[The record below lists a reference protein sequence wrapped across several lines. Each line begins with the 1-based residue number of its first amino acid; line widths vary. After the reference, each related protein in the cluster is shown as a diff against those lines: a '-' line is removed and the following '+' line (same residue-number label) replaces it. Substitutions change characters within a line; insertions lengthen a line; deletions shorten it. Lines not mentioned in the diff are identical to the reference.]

1 MKFDDSLLKAEA
13 NNFTLVR
20 LILASSVIY
29 THCYWLATGLE
40 DKDDLSGILGAPISS
55 YAVDGF
61 FFLSG
66 FLVYPSLLRLASSS
80 RFLLARL
87 TRLWPGLATSV
98 LVTVLA
104 GLALTST
111 PGLSYLSGD
120 TARFIG
126 GNLTFLKGYYTLTGI
141 TCGAEPCNVNGSLW
155 TLPWE
160 ARCYLTLA
168 LLGLAGLAKP
178 EFMKKAVL
186 PATIVCALVWDI
198 GPVHAAAERL
208 LPPGAIWVADSL
220 DRLWTA
226 FAIGIAAYIFR
237 HRIPL
242 SWWILVGLLVVNI
255 AAQQIG
261 AGLHLRVV
269 LIGYAVLC
277 LGFLAAKTRS
287 LSGGWPDYSYGM
299 YIYAFP
305 VMMIVSLVWRTHAYL
320 GLSVA
325 TFFGTLPFAALSW
338 HFIEKP
344 ALDAFRRSR
353 RKQAPAPAV

>member
-1 MKFDDSLLKAEA
+1 MALQVPSLDALAAELEQQDMKLLEPEHVKGAGDFLCNFLSPVYAHGVHYRVCPIADAMKFDDSLLKAEA

-104 GLALTST
+104 GLALAST

-141 TCGAEPCNVNGSLW
+141 TCGAEPCNVN
-155 TLPWE
+155 
-160 ARCYLTLA
+160 RLA
-168 LLGLAGLAKP
+168 LDPPVG
-178 EFMKKAVL
+178 
-186 PATIVCALVWDI
+186 
-198 GPVHAAAERL
+198 GPVL
-208 LPPGAIWVADSL
+208 SDPGAA
-220 DRLWTA
+220 
-226 FAIGIAAYIFR
+226 
-237 HRIPL
+237 
-242 SWWILVGLLVVNI
+242 
-255 AAQQIG
+255 G
-261 AGLHLRVV
+261 AGRP
-269 LIGYAVLC
+269 G
-277 LGFLAAKTRS
+277 
-287 LSGGWPDYSYGM
+287 
-299 YIYAFP
+299 
-305 VMMIVSLVWRTHAYL
+305 
-320 GLSVA
+320 
-325 TFFGTLPFAALSW
+325 
-338 HFIEKP
+338 
-344 ALDAFRRSR
+344 
-353 RKQAPAPAV
+353 QA

>member
-1 MKFDDSLLKAEA
+1 
-13 NNFTLVR
+13 
-20 LILASSVIY
+20 
-29 THCYWLATGLE
+29 
-40 DKDDLSGILGAPISS
+40 
-55 YAVDGF
+55 
-61 FFLSG
+61 
-66 FLVYPSLLRLASSS
+66 
-80 RFLLARL
+80 
-87 TRLWPGLATSV
+87 
-98 LVTVLA
+98 
-104 GLALTST
+104 
-111 PGLSYLSGD
+111 
-120 TARFIG
+120 
-126 GNLTFLKGYYTLTGI
+126 
-141 TCGAEPCNVNGSLW
+141 
-155 TLPWE
+155 
-160 ARCYLTLA
+160 
-168 LLGLAGLAKP
+168 
-178 EFMKKAVL
+178 MKKAVL

-220 DRLWTA
+220 NQLWTA

-277 LGFLAAKTRS
+277 LGFLTAKQVPV
-287 LSGGWPDYSYGM
+287 GGMARTTATACTSMP
-299 YIYAFP
+299 FP